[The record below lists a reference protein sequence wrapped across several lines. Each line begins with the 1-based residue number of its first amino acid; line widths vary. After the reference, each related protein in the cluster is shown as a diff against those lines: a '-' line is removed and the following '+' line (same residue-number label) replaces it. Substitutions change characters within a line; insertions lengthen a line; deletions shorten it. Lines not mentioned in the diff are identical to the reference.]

1 MPASLGPHDG
11 SAVPTGLYSAR
22 VKTAVS
28 VPDDV
33 FDQAEQLAR
42 RQRVSR
48 SELYTTALRALLA
61 DDAAVTERLDAVY
74 GTDEPDPGVQFVA
87 EAARRAFST
96 SDW

>member
-1 MPASLGPHDG
+1 M
-11 SAVPTGLYSAR
+11 
-22 VKTAVS
+22 KTAVS

-42 RQRVSR
+42 RKRMSR

-61 DDAAVTERLDAVY
+61 DDAAVTERLDDVY
-74 GTDEPDPGVQFVA
+74 GINAADSATRFVKK
-87 EAARRAFST
+87 AARQVFST